1 MKTIQDIITELN
13 SAEAIEN
20 AAQGLYGQCPLYK
33 HGGKVGILCDL
44 PDSLLGDYTAFNSI
58 AFVPVEDLK
67 NLPAEVRIMEPLLTE
82 EDSYGGY
89 TYCSDIDIMECRNL
103 ENEERK
109 LMGWWSLDWKK
120 MEESDDR
127 DNEERAVLVEY
138 AANLCSSDKVAEV
151 FGCEPTEELSNI
163 LCDFVREWKAAPCD
177 PEGATPEQDAVLDS
191 ILGEYAERI
200 LNS

>member
-1 MKTIQDIITELN
+1 MKTIQDIINELN
-13 SAEAIEN
+13 SVEAIEN
-20 AAQGLYGQCPLYK
+20 EVKNRYGQYPLYK

-89 TYCSDIDIMECRNL
+89 AYCSDIDIMECRNL
-103 ENEERK
+103 ENDERK

-120 MEESDDR
+120 MEDCGT
-127 DNEERAVLVEY
+127 N
-138 AANLCSSDKVAEV
+138 DK
-151 FGCEPTEELSNI
+151 
-163 LCDFVREWKAAPCD
+163 DFIA
-177 PEGATPEQDAVLDS
+177 Q
-191 ILGEYAERI
+191 
-200 LNS
+200 

>member
-1 MKTIQDIITELN
+1 MKTIQDIINELN
-13 SAEAIEN
+13 SVEAVEN
-20 AAQGLYGQCPLYK
+20 AVKNHYVSYPLYK
-33 HGGKVGILCDL
+33 HDGKIGILCYL

-89 TYCSDIDIMECRNL
+89 AYCSDIDIMECRNL

-138 AANLCSSDKVAEV
+138 AANLCNSDKVAEV

-163 LCDFVREWKAAPCD
+163 LCDFVREWEAAPCD